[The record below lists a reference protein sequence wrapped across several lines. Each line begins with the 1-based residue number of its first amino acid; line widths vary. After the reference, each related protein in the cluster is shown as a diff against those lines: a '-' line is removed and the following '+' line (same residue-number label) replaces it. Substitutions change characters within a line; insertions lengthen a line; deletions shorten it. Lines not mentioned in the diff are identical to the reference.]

1 MRLITAEQVAEKLG
15 VKISW
20 VHEKT
25 RQRCPEQE
33 RIPCV
38 RLGKYVR
45 FSEAEIDAWIQRGC
59 KPETTAALRVR
70 AAKN

>member
-1 MRLITAEQVAEKLG
+1 VRLITAELVAQKLG
-15 VKISW
+15 VKVSW

-25 RQRCPEQE
+25 RQRCLEEE

-59 KPETTAALRVR
+59 RLATGAHS
-70 AAKN
+70 AKH